1 MKKGQG
7 GNAVK
12 VYHICEICQ
21 QIFDLSEVPG
31 QEGSAEMPGICNDCA
46 DEMGFTASVS
56 PRPTYYN

>member
-1 MKKGQG
+1 M
-7 GNAVK
+7 K

-46 DEMGFTASVS
+46 DEMGFSASVS

>member
-1 MKKGQG
+1 M
-7 GNAVK
+7 K

-31 QEGSAEMPGICNDCA
+31 QEGSTEMQGICNDCA